1 MSTISAGTLINNG
14 LNWSSDTTGNLV
26 FLTNGTTTATTINTS
41 QYMLG
46 NVLGMGAGVYP
57 AEQYYLLQTGYTG
70 QNATGAQS
78 VFGLPNGVTL
88 AGNTIYQFEG
98 MYALSKSVGTTS
110 AYINL
115 GFGGT
120 ATLNNIAYVVSYDF
134 NNTSFIN
141 EVGSGFMPFIQTA
154 SLTQTSFASTTA
166 AVFYKAIVKGTVS
179 VNAGG
184 TFLPQYSLSAAP
196 GGAYTTAAG
205 SYFKIAPLGAAGS
218 NISNGTWS

>member
-1 MSTISAGTLINNG
+1 
-14 LNWSSDTTGNLV
+14 
-26 FLTNGTTTATTINTS
+26 
-41 QYMLG
+41 
-46 NVLGMGAGVYP
+46 
-57 AEQYYLLQTGYTG
+57 
-70 QNATGAQS
+70 
-78 VFGLPNGVTL
+78 
-88 AGNTIYQFEG
+88 
-98 MYALSKSVGTTS
+98 
-110 AYINL
+110 
-115 GFGGT
+115 
-120 ATLNNIAYVVSYDF
+120 
-134 NNTSFIN
+134 
-141 EVGSGFMPFIQTA
+141 MPFIQTA